1 MPVYSEANREKR
13 KSKVRLQPVRD
24 LSSAHKRR
32 EGMGVVSG
40 SPWPNLLTRT
50 LMDIVAR

>member
-1 MPVYSEANREKR
+1 MPVCSEANREKR
-13 KSKVRLQPVRD
+13 KSKVRVQPMRD

-32 EGMGVVSG
+32 EGMGVASG
-40 SPWPNLLTRT
+40 SPWPNLSMRT